1 VAEDDDLEVIRQ
13 GRPEPSEEQ
22 LQDALERD
30 VNNGQNH
37 GTSDDATRGPL
48 FYVDRI
54 NAPHTIEVRLDGAQT
69 RYDVTDMTN
78 SPDNAGV
85 RVPPPLLYALAVLGG
100 YALNRH
106 WPLAIGTGGAINVLA
121 LTFALAGVALS
132 VSSVSN
138 FRRSRTSILPIRP
151 ATALVISGPYRFTRN
166 PMYVALAAMTIAA
179 GLLVNSWWVMLLLV
193 LVLPI
198 VQVFVIGPEERYLE
212 RRFGADYVAYTHQV
226 RRWV

>member
-1 VAEDDDLEVIRQ
+1 
-13 GRPEPSEEQ
+13 
-22 LQDALERD
+22 
-30 VNNGQNH
+30 
-37 GTSDDATRGPL
+37 
-48 FYVDRI
+48 
-54 NAPHTIEVRLDGAQT
+54 
-69 RYDVTDMTN
+69 MTN
-78 SPDNAGV
+78 PPDNAGV

-100 YALNRH
+100 YALNRY
-106 WPLAIGTGGAINVLA
+106 WPLAIGTGAVINVLA
-121 LTFALAGVALS
+121 LTFGLAGLALS
-132 VSSVSN
+132 VSSVSY
-138 FRRSRTSILPIRP
+138 FRRSRTSIVPIRP